1 MQNQMLKTY
10 FMTLFDQ
17 FKIDISDIELN
28 EFISLYKLKTYK
40 KGENLVN
47 FEDKNSCFGIIA
59 KGLIRFYF
67 NTFEGKELNQ
77 TFKKENEIF
86 MNYYPHFS
94 GKGSPFAIEAIE
106 DTEAYVVNYDQVIP
120 FYDKS
125 LGWNK
130 LGRKLAEE
138 NFMIKAERERE
149 LLTMDS
155 TERYDSFLRRF
166 PELGERLSKH
176 HIALYLG
183 INPASLSR
191 LIKNKNQ

>member
-1 MQNQMLKTY
+1 MKNTIVFNYFKQLLTQFDAHVPEEDLK
-10 FMTLFDQ
+10 Q
-17 FKIDISDIELN
+17 FSELYTAK
-28 EFISLYKLKTYK
+28 SLK
-40 KGENLVN
+40 KGDHLVE
-47 FEDKNSCFGIIA
+47 FDDRNSCFGIIH

-77 TFKKENEIF
+77 TFKKENDIF

-94 GKGSPFAIEAIE
+94 GKGSAFAIECLE
-106 DTEAYVVNYDQVIP
+106 DTEVYIVNYGDIVS

-125 LGWNK
+125 PGWNK
-130 LGRKLAEE
+130 LGRRLAEE

-155 TERYDSFLRRF
+155 TERYDSFVKKF
-166 PELGERLSKH
+166 PNLLNRLSKH

-191 LIKNKNQ
+191 LIKNKS